1 MNTDK
6 LRSDENQI
14 VDLERRCRSIAR
26 NAVQASREA
35 HGRGQALYTDD
46 EAARENMIEQILHL
60 DIAKYDNRNP
70 AIALVAEVQPNSL
83 AITKALDALHKG
95 LEEEFAV
102 SAMPIKETVETVNSK
117 SFDD

>member
-6 LRSDENQI
+6 LRSNEDKI

-35 HGRGQALYTDD
+35 HGRGNSLYTDD
-46 EAARENMIEQILHL
+46 EAARESMIEQILHL
-60 DIAKYDNRNP
+60 ELAKYDNRNM
-70 AIALVAEVQPNSL
+70 AIPLVSEVQPTSL
-83 AITKALDALHKG
+83 AITKALDAYEKG
-95 LEEEFAV
+95 LEEEF
-102 SAMPIKETVETVNSK
+102 SIQAMPVKETIEVVNSK